1 MLAETEPPA
10 PALLDLPI
18 NPIPPGGRTLTVP
31 GRWNVPLRVAL
42 WPAPAEPRGTV
53 VIVQGRAEFI
63 EKYFETIRDLQA
75 RGFAVAAFDLRGQGG
90 SGRLTSSPHAGHV
103 HSFHDY
109 VADIETVMR
118 KAVMP
123 SLPPPYTALAHS
135 TGGAVVMLGVRRLH
149 PLFERLVTVS
159 PLVGFAERSMPEWI
173 FASALELSCL
183 IGLRRRQVS
192 GRRPGA
198 GEPWVFD
205 GNPLTSDRAR
215 FSRNLAVLD
224 AAPALRIGAPTI
236 GWVKAAR
243 DTMVTLRKAELIERM
258 TLPTLVF
265 AAGKDRIVDARAV
278 ERFGRR
284 LVNGG
289 VILVPGSRHELM
301 MESDRFREPFWAA
314 FDAFVPGED

>member
-1 MLAETEPPA
+1 MLVKADPAA

-18 NPIPPGGRTLTVP
+18 NPMPPGARTLTVP

-63 EKYFETIRDLQA
+63 EKYFETIADLQQ
-75 RGFAVAAFDLRGQGG
+75 RGFAVCAFDLRGQGG
-90 SGRLTSSPHAGHV
+90 SGRITRDPHVGHV

-109 VADIETVMR
+109 VADVETVMR

-135 TGGAVVMLGVRRLH
+135 TGGAVVLLGVRRLH
-149 PLFERLVTVS
+149 PLFSRLVTVS
-159 PLVGFAERSMPEWI
+159 PLLGFGERTMPDWL
-173 FASALELSCL
+173 FASVLEVSCL
-183 IGLRRRQVS
+183 VGLRRKQVS
-192 GRRPGA
+192 PRRPGA
-198 GEPWVFD
+198 GEPGVFES
-205 GNPLTSDRAR
+205 NPLTSDRGR
-215 FSRNLAVLD
+215 FTRNLAVLD
-224 AAPALRIGAPTI
+224 AAPALRLGAPTI

-243 DTMVTLRKAELIERM
+243 DTMVTLKKADLVERM
-258 TLPTLVF
+258 TLPTLIF
-265 AAGKDRIVDARAV
+265 ASGRDRVVDARAV

-289 VILVPGSRHELM
+289 VLFVPGARHELM
-301 MESDRFREPFWAA
+301 MEADRFREPFWAA
-314 FDAFVPGED
+314 FDAFVPGEA